1 LINYQMNLADSPE
14 WYRIVWVL
22 HQRNYKKATDD
33 CIVRLLD
40 RYYENSGKRVEIPD
54 CDELVSGI
62 FWAKYTYTHHYSRLL
77 GNLPSNY
84 NKKFMK
90 VDMQIIA

>member
-1 LINYQMNLADSPE
+1 MNLADSPE

-22 HQRNYKKATDD
+22 HQRNYKKASDD

-62 FWAKYTYTHHYSRLL
+62 FWAKCTNNYSRLL
-77 GNLPSNY
+77 GKLPSNKY
-84 NKKFMK
+84 KKFMK